1 MQGIG
6 VMVHYN
12 LVENVLE
19 VQRVCGRIMVVKI
32 VLGKEVFNVIST
44 YAPQVG
50 RSNLEKE
57 EFYDR
62 LMNAMWKL
70 PLNEKVFLGWDLSG
84 YIGNVRSGFEDVLGI
99 HGYGTQNSEGVRIL
113 EFAQAMEL
121 QVVNSFF
128 KKKADGYVTYK
139 SGECKTQLDLILMKK
154 QLRKTVRNLKVF
166 AGEECVTQHRL
177 VTVDLVVKVADRK
190 EKKIGKPKKIK
201 AWKLK
206 NPETKLK
213 FETKVAERFRMAR
226 NDQDTWKIYEET
238 ILQTAREVCGETN
251 GIIRKRNKET
261 WWWNDSVQA
270 AVAEKKAAFKKWQKS
285 GNQEDKQEYRRMKQE
300 AKRQVAIAKEQASAK

>member
-1 MQGIG
+1 MLRRRRVDVCCLQETKYKGGSCRVIGDDKERYKFFWINEDSAQGVG

-19 VQRVCGRIMVVKI
+19 VQRVCGRIMVMKI
-32 VLGKEVFNVIST
+32 VLGKEVFNVISA

-57 EFYDR
+57 EFYER
-62 LMNAMWKL
+62 LMNTMRKL
-70 PLNEKVFLGWDLSG
+70 PLNQKVFIGGDLNG
-84 YIGNVRSGFEDVLGI
+84 HIGIVRSGFEEVLGI

-154 QLRKTVRNLKVF
+154 PLRKTVRNRKVF
-166 AGEECVTQHRL
+166 AVEECVTQHRL
-177 VTVDLVVKVADRK
+177 VVVDLVVKVA
-190 EKKIGKPKKIK
+190 
-201 AWKLK
+201 
-206 NPETKLK
+206 
-213 FETKVAERFRMAR
+213 
-226 NDQDTWKIYEET
+226 
-238 ILQTAREVCGETN
+238 
-251 GIIRKRNKET
+251 
-261 WWWNDSVQA
+261 
-270 AVAEKKAAFKKWQKS
+270 
-285 GNQEDKQEYRRMKQE
+285 
-300 AKRQVAIAKEQASAK
+300 